1 MTDRSLACPILH
13 VDMDAFYASVAIRD
27 RPELQDLP
35 VIVGGGHRGVVLS
48 ANYPAR
54 AYGIRSG
61 MPGRR
66 AHELCPQAV
75 RVSADFREFETVSR
89 SVMDLFREVTPLVE
103 AYSLDE
109 AFLDVSGAVR
119 RLGSPARIAEQI
131 RARVRDEQRIDC
143 SVGVAGTVS
152 VAKVA
157 SRRAKPDGVL
167 VVPPDDVV
175 GYLHPLDVGELF
187 GVGPRTRAR
196 LHRLGLVTVG
206 DVARMPRPTLQLLV
220 GRALGAQLHRLAW
233 GTDRT
238 TVTPRR
244 SDHDPDRS
252 MGSDETF
259 ARDVAD
265 RDVISRELLRLS
277 GAVTARMRRARVV
290 ARTVTL
296 RVRWADFTTITRT
309 RTLPDPTDVTT
320 EVHAQVL
327 SLFDALGTRRLRVRL
342 VGVRGEGLLPLERAQ
357 RQLVIGERDHGW
369 PDADRAVD
377 QVHRRFGT
385 GVVRPAALLAG
396 DRP

>member
-1 MTDRSLACPILH
+1 
-13 VDMDAFYASVAIRD
+13 
-27 RPELQDLP
+27 
-35 VIVGGGHRGVVLS
+35 
-48 ANYPAR
+48 
-54 AYGIRSG
+54 
-61 MPGRR
+61 
-66 AHELCPQAV
+66 
-75 RVSADFREFETVSR
+75 
-89 SVMDLFREVTPLVE
+89 
-103 AYSLDE
+103 
-109 AFLDVSGAVR
+109 
-119 RLGSPARIAEQI
+119 
-131 RARVRDEQRIDC
+131 
-143 SVGVAGTVS
+143 
-152 VAKVA
+152 
-157 SRRAKPDGVL
+157 
-167 VVPPDDVV
+167 
-175 GYLHPLDVGELF
+175 
-187 GVGPRTRAR
+187 
-196 LHRLGLVTVG
+196 
-206 DVARMPRPTLQLLV
+206 
-220 GRALGAQLHRLAW
+220 
-233 GTDRT
+233 
-238 TVTPRR
+238 
-244 SDHDPDRS
+244 